1 VLGRILDVHTDER
14 AWRVG
19 AEGEEL
25 VGREL
30 AATTRRDPRWQ
41 FLHSIP
47 IGTRG
52 SDIDHIAIG
61 PGGVFTINT
70 KHHPGARLWVGG
82 GTFIVNGQRQ
92 PYVRNARYEA
102 QRVSRL
108 LSTALGAPLTVAGMI
123 VPVRCR
129 ALVVKT
135 PPLGV
140 LVIRHRDLRRWSS
153 TSPGILAPGPADA
166 AAGGSTRNHGR
177 PVEEV
182 GRHRLVEFPGDGDRS
197 ITAVRDVLSR
207 PQK

>member
-1 VLGRILDVHTDER
+1 MLGRILDVHTDER

-140 LVIRHRDLRRWSS
+140 LVIRHRDLRRWLCRLPPVL
-153 TSPGILAPGPADA
+153 TEPQMQTVFDVA
-166 AAGGSTRNHGR
+166 RNPR
-177 PVEEV
+177 
-182 GRHRLVEFPGDGDRS
+182 
-197 ITAVRDVLSR
+197 TWSR
-207 PQK
+207 